1 MPLTYLPFFYVC
13 LLMFSQTNFI
23 RVQFLSVPLKVH
35 FCRTT
40 NSWGR
45 NTKNI
50 TYTSAMKHYDGG
62 GGGGRRRRGSKL

>member
-1 MPLTYLPFFYVC
+1 
-13 LLMFSQTNFI
+13 MFSQTNFI

-40 NSWGR
+40 NSQGR

-62 GGGGRRRRGSKL
+62 GGEEGMNLNFDWKT

>member
-1 MPLTYLPFFYVC
+1 
-13 LLMFSQTNFI
+13 MFSQTNFI

-40 NSWGR
+40 NHGGVIFMGR

-62 GGGGRRRRGSKL
+62 GGREGGREKA

>member
-1 MPLTYLPFFYVC
+1 
-13 LLMFSQTNFI
+13 MFSQTNFI

-40 NSWGR
+40 NSRRR

-62 GGGGRRRRGSKL
+62 GGGGEGENKNFYGKK